1 MGKGHQNQRNNKG
14 RIIIMIYIDDD
25 TIKIGGVILPGIYK
39 SIEVEHEAKIDE
51 QTVEGSTSKPKQAT
65 GYDDA
70 KINIELLLIDSEAT
84 TKEEKL
90 QTIQELFKAEGQ
102 DKPQP
107 HELISVHTAIRGTRQ
122 VIIKK
127 VTSKETNKKDEITV
141 TIELLQYDVMKITAS
156 TGKSKKKNASQS
168 AGSTSSLSEQ
178 YKNYLNS
185 DRGAAPKQKNKT
197 AMSPCQAAQAKKW
210 REYYEQG
217 P

>member
-1 MGKGHQNQRNNKG
+1 
-14 RIIIMIYIDDD
+14 MIYIDDD
-25 TIKIGGVILPGIYK
+25 TIKIGSVILPGIYK

-51 QTVEGSTSKPKQAT
+51 QTVEGSSSKPKQAT

-70 KINIELLLIDSEAT
+70 KINIELLLMDSEAT

-90 QTIQELFKAEGQ
+90 QAIQELFKPEGQ
-102 DKPQP
+102 NKPQV
-107 HELISVHTAIRGTRQ
+107 HELISVHTAIRGTKQ

-141 TIELLQYDVMKITAS
+141 TIELLQYNTMKITAA
-156 TGKSKKKNASQS
+156 SKKKSAANEN
-168 AGSTSSLSEQ
+168 AGSSSGLSEQ

-197 AMSPCQAAQAKKW
+197 GMSPCQKAQAKKW
-210 REYYEQG
+210 REYYG
-217 P
+217 GT

>member
-1 MGKGHQNQRNNKG
+1 
-14 RIIIMIYIDDD
+14 MIYIDDD
-25 TIKIGGVILPGIYK
+25 TIKIGSVILPGIYK

-51 QTVEGSTSKPKQAT
+51 QTVEGSSSKPKQAT

-70 KINIELLLIDSEAT
+70 KINIELLLMDSEAT

-90 QTIQELFKAEGQ
+90 QAIQELFKPEGQ
-102 DKPQP
+102 NKPQV
-107 HELISVHTAIRGTRQ
+107 HELISVHTAIRGTKQ

-141 TIELLQYDVMKITAS
+141 TIEPLQYNTMKITAA
-156 TGKSKKKNASQS
+156 SKKKSAANEN
-168 AGSTSSLSEQ
+168 AGSSSGLSEQ

-197 AMSPCQAAQAKKW
+197 GMSPCQKAQAKKW
-210 REYYEQG
+210 REYYG
-217 P
+217 GT